1 MSGKQLAC
9 LIYTRIA
16 RKSVALLAAADTS
29 SSHKSATPDSTFTKV
44 HTQILVSG
52 LAGLQTS
59 RQHEYIHISDG

>member
-9 LIYTRIA
+9 LTYTRTA

-29 SSHKSATPDSTFTKV
+29 SSHKSATPSSTFIKV
-44 HTQILVSG
+44 HIKNLVSG

-59 RQHEYIHISDG
+59 C